1 MTSHRMVPA
10 ARPAAFRGSFPGPRD
25 ALDSGSV
32 AELVED
38 SRGLQL
44 TIARARPWPVQHHDI
59 VVPTG
64 APSLLDGLGSYGS

>member
-1 MTSHRMVPA
+1 MTSRRTAPA
-10 ARPAAFRGSFPGPRD
+10 ARHAAFPGPFPGPRD
-25 ALDSGSV
+25 ALDTGSV

-38 SRGLQL
+38 CRGVHLD
-44 TIARARPWPVQHHDI
+44 IARARPWPAQHHDI